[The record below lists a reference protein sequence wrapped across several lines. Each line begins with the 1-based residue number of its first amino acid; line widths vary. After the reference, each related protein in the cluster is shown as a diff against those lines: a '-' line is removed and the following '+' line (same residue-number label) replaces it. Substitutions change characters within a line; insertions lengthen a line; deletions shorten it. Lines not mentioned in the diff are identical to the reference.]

1 MSVLINGMVV
11 INAICEVLKMDVQLY
26 REVGQTNQ
34 IIQNVVKIEDANNV
48 ITITD
53 VFGRQYT
60 VLNTTYY
67 EIVGTPHY

>member
-1 MSVLINGMVV
+1 MRKERV
-11 INAICEVLKMDVQLY
+11 MDVQLY

-53 VFGRQYT
+53 VFGSQYT
-60 VLNTTYY
+60 VANTTYY

>member
-1 MSVLINGMVV
+1 
-11 INAICEVLKMDVQLY
+11 MDIQLY

-60 VLNTTYY
+60 VANTTYY